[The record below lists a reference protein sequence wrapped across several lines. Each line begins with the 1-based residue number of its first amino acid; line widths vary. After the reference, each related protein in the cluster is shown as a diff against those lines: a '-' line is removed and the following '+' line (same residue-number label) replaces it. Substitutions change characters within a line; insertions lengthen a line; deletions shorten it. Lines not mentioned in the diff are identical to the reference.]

1 MSDST
6 TDTGFEEARFT
17 LRFEQGVGY
26 LYAHVSGPE
35 DNFDITLAYWTAIAA
50 ECRRRG
56 ARHVLVVD
64 ELKSEPPTPAE
75 LEKRVRALHGTG
87 LEDVRV
93 AFVEPV
99 DAHVTQ
105 MEHAEILARE
115 QGFRIRV
122 FTSLTHAEIWL
133 RHGME

>member
-1 MSDST
+1 MPDFI
-6 TDTGFEEARFT
+6 TDDRFT
-17 LRFEQGVGY
+17 LRFEQGSGY

-56 ARHVLVVD
+56 TRQVLVVD
-64 ELKSEPPTPAE
+64 ELVGEPPSDTE
-75 LEKRVRALHGTG
+75 LEGRVRSLHGTG

-99 DAHVTQ
+99 DAHLAQ
-105 MEHAEILARE
+105 MEHVEILARE

-122 FTSLTHAEIWL
+122 FARIVEAEIWL

>member
-1 MSDST
+1 MPDFF
-6 TDTGFEEARFT
+6 TDDRFA
-17 LRFEQGVGY
+17 LRFEQRSGY
-26 LYAHVSGPE
+26 LYAHVSGPQDSFE
-35 DNFDITLAYWTAIAA
+35 ITLAYWTAITA

-56 ARHVLVVD
+56 ARQVLVLD
-64 ELKSEPPTPAE
+64 ELAGEPATHEE
-75 LEKRVRALHGTG
+75 LEARVRSLHGTG

-99 DAHVTQ
+99 DAHVAQ

-122 FTSLTHAEIWL
+122 FTNITDAEIWL
-133 RHGME
+133 RHGVE